1 VRGVIER
8 ADPALPVFDVITLSD
23 HVKSASFQ
31 HRIAASMLTAFGAL
45 ALALASIGLY
55 ATTAY
60 SVSRR
65 TRELGARLALGA
77 TRGDI
82 LRLVLG
88 RALRLTAIGLL
99 LGLIFA
105 ALAAPLFSTLL
116 VGVRPID
123 PVTFAGVTA
132 LLAGIAALAS
142 YMPARRAARLDPLQ
156 ALRYE

>member
-1 VRGVIER
+1 
-8 ADPALPVFDVITLSD
+8 
-23 HVKSASFQ
+23 
-31 HRIAASMLTAFGAL
+31 MLTAFGAL